1 MKKIDIKTLAGAWG
15 KLVLKYR
22 WPLIVLAVIL
32 FGITFYFQRLVPM
45 ESSVE
50 DMVLSDD
57 PDRLALERFRDIFG
71 SDQILIAVF
80 SGIDLNEPKVY
91 DAIENYRRTLCAAA
105 DFQDCLAITNIT
117 DVTGRDGEVLV
128 EPLLTKLPADNEEA
142 KAIFNKALKRR
153 DYLNLFYNES
163 GTAAAVIARLNP
175 PRGEREQKY
184 YQDKVY
190 NEAHRLAA
198 SQDFSGYNIYL
209 AGNPIIKKDLSD
221 YQAYDLKRF
230 MFVLY
235 GMLVLFLAL
244 THRRL
249 PGVVLPLSIVVLT
262 LYSLMTIIYFTGKPL
277 SIVGCILPPLMLVY
291 GISIASHIYIRYT
304 EWLQRCA
311 FEKNKA
317 LVGALAS
324 VIGACFYNAL
334 TTAFGFG
341 ANTISDIAPVKDF
354 GISAA
359 IGVLLALIV
368 SFLFALP
375 ILSLFPPPKP
385 LAVSGEKK
393 SDPIG
398 QILKFVSAFVRR
410 RYKWILASN
419 LFISAIA
426 IYGMTQI
433 KVETKLIEY
442 FNPDTPIYQA
452 YHEIEKDL
460 AGISS
465 IEVVFEGA
473 AEQIKDP
480 VVLKQ
485 LAKFNNELR
494 QNEHIRNSTSLA
506 DYVMLMNRALWDDDP
521 SEWRIPD
528 KKEAIA
534 QLLLLYE
541 SSEFAADLWRYV
553 SEDYSSARIAA
564 RVDSI
569 SSSALVAMVKD
580 IKEQAKELENT
591 LPGVK
596 IAVTGSGVIYANM
609 VNSLVLGQVKSFG
622 LSLLLITILM
632 IIIAGNVPV
641 GLVSLIPNLIP
652 ILIVMGIMGYFHI
665 SLDATTAMV
674 APVALGMAVDSTI
687 HYMVRFRRECLLNG
701 HDYLKATD
709 TTISTIGRAMMATS
723 LPLAGGFFVLL
734 LASFMPTY
742 YFGMLSGTI
751 ALLAMFYDLFV
762 TPSALLLLKPL
773 FKEHKKSA
781 L

>member
-1 MKKIDIKTLAGAWG
+1 MAKKMDIKTWAKAWG
-15 KLVLKYR
+15 EFTLKYR
-22 WPLIVLAVIL
+22 WPLLVLAVIL
-32 FGITFYFQRLVPM
+32 LGVTFYFQRLVPM

-80 SGIDLNEPKVY
+80 SGIDLHEPKVY
-91 DAIENYRRTLCAAA
+91 SAIENYRSALCAAA
-105 DFQDCLAITNIT
+105 DFYDCLAITNIT
-117 DVTGRDGEVLV
+117 DVRGEEGEVLV
-128 EPLLTKLPADNEEA
+128 EPLLAKLPANSEEA
-142 KAIFNKALKRR
+142 AAVFNKALKRR
-153 DYLNLFYNES
+153 DYLNLFYNDE
-163 GTAAAVIARLNP
+163 GTAAAIIARLNP
-175 PRGEREQKY
+175 PQGEREQKY

-190 NEAHRLAA
+190 NEAHRLAGDPKFA
-198 SQDFSGYNIYL
+198 GYSIYL

-249 PGVVLPLSIVVLT
+249 PGVVLPLAIVVLT
-262 LYSLMTIIYFTGKPL
+262 LYSLMTLIYFTGKPL

-291 GISIASHIYIRYT
+291 GISIASHIYVRYT
-304 EWLQRCA
+304 EWLPKCS

-317 LVGALAS
+317 LIGALIS

-375 ILSLFPPPKP
+375 ILSLFPAPRP
-385 LAVSGEKK
+385 LASSGQKK

-398 QILKFVSAFVRR
+398 QILNFSSAFVRR
-410 RYKWILASN
+410 RYKWFLASN
-419 LFISAIA
+419 LFISAVA
-426 IYGMTQI
+426 VYGMTQI

-442 FNPDTPIYQA
+442 FNPSTPIYQS
-452 YHEIEKDL
+452 YKEIEKYL

-465 IEVVFEGA
+465 IEIVFEGGA
-473 AEQIKDP
+473 DQIKDP
-480 VVLKQ
+480 AVLSQ
-485 LAKFNNELR
+485 IAKFNDELR
-494 QNEHIRNSTSLA
+494 QNAHIRNSTSLA

-521 SEWRIPD
+521 NEWRIPE

-580 IKEQAKELENT
+580 LKARAKELEST

-609 VNSLVLGQVKSFG
+609 VNSLVMGQVKSFG

-632 IIIAGNVPV
+632 IIIAGNVLV
-641 GLVSLIPNLIP
+641 GMVSLIPNLIP
-652 ILIVMGIMGYFHI
+652 ILVVMGIMGYFHI

-701 HDYLKATD
+701 HDYEAATN
-709 TTISTIGRAMMATS
+709 TTITTVGRAMMATS
-723 LPLAGGFFVLL
+723 LPLSGGFFVLL

-751 ALLAMFYDLFV
+751 ALLAMLYDLFV

-773 FKEHKKSA
+773 FKEHKKG
-781 L
+781 

>member
-1 MKKIDIKTLAGAWG
+1 MKIKFTLKTLATAWG
-15 KLVLKYR
+15 EFTLRYR
-22 WPLIVLAVIL
+22 WPLLAL
-32 FGITFYFQRLVPM
+32 ALLLLGITFYFQRLVPM

-57 PDRLALERFRDIFG
+57 PDRVALERFREIFG
-71 SDQILIAVF
+71 SDQLLIAVF
-80 SGIDLNEPKVY
+80 SGIDLNTPQIFK
-91 DAIENYRRTLCAAA
+91 DIESYRSALCAAA
-105 DFQDCLAITNIT
+105 DFHDCLAITNIT
-117 DVTGRDGEVLV
+117 TVSGRDGEVVV
-128 EPLLTKLPADNEEA
+128 EPLMEKLPEGRAEA
-142 KAIFNKALKRR
+142 EAIFTKARER
-153 DYLNLFYNES
+153 NDYLNLFYNKE

-175 PRGEREQKY
+175 PAGEREQKF

-198 SQDFSGYNIYL
+198 APEFGAYTIHL
-209 AGNPIIKKDLSD
+209 AGNPIMKKDLSD

-235 GMLVLFLAL
+235 AMLVLFLSL

-249 PGVVLPLSIVVLT
+249 PGVVLPLAIVVLT
-262 LYSLMTIIYFTGKPL
+262 LYSLMTLIYFTGKPL

-304 EWLQRCA
+304 EWLPKCA
-311 FEKNKA
+311 HQKNNA
-317 LVGALAS
+317 LVAALVS

-341 ANTISDIAPVKDF
+341 ANTISDIAPVRDF

-359 IGVLLALIV
+359 IGVVLALLM
-368 SFLFALP
+368 SALFALP
-375 ILSLFPPPKP
+375 LLSIFPAPRP
-385 LAVSGEKK
+385 LTALNREK
-393 SDPIG
+393 SDPIDL
-398 QILKFVSAFVRR
+398 ILNFIAAFVKR

-419 LFISAIA
+419 LLISAIA

-442 FNPDTPIYQA
+442 FSPKTPIHQA
-452 YHEIEKDL
+452 YHEIEKYL
-460 AGISS
+460 AGISTF
-465 IEVVFEGA
+465 EVVFTGA
-473 AEQIKDP
+473 ADSIKDP
-480 VVLKQ
+480 LVLKA
-485 LAKFNNELR
+485 LASFNGELR
-494 QNEHIRNSTSLA
+494 QNAHIRNSTSLA
-506 DYVMLMNRALWDDDP
+506 DYVMVMNQAFFDGDP
-521 SEWRIPD
+521 EEYRIPA
-528 KKEAIA
+528 KREAIA

-541 SSEFAADLWRYV
+541 SSEYADDLWRYV
-553 SEDYSSARIAA
+553 SEDYSAARIAA

-580 IKEQAKELENT
+580 IKARAKELEKS
-591 LPGVK
+591 LPGIK

-609 VNSLVLGQVKSFG
+609 VSSLVFGQVKSFG

-632 IIIAGNVPV
+632 IIIAGNVLV

-652 ILIVMGIMGYFHI
+652 ILIVMGIMGYGHI

-701 HDYLKATD
+701 HDYQKATL
-709 TTISTIGRAMMATS
+709 TTVTTVGRAMMATS

-751 ALLAMFYDLFV
+751 ALLAMFYDLLV
-762 TPSALLLLKPL
+762 TPSALLFLKPI
-773 FKEHKKSA
+773 FKEHKK
-781 L
+781 